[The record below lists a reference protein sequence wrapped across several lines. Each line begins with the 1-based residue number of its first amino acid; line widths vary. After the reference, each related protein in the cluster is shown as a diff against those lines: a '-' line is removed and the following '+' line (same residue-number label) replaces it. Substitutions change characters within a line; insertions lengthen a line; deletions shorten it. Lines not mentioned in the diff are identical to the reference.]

1 MHKTRLRQ
9 QDGFVLYFYFLGVAS
24 LFFLN
29 KRLRTLPERKS
40 KLPLGGR
47 GESPSE
53 GEGGTEKEELFMA
66 R

>member
-9 QDGFVLYFYFLGVAS
+9 QDGFVLYFYFLGLAS
-24 LFFLN
+24 LFFSTVNLW
-29 KRLRTLPERKS
+29 KS

>member
-9 QDGFVLYFYFLGVAS
+9 QDGFVLYFYFLGVAA
-24 LFFLN
+24 LFF
-29 KRLRTLPERKS
+29 S

>member
-9 QDGFVLYFYFLGVAS
+9 QDGFVLYFILGVAA
-24 LFFLN
+24 LFF
-29 KRLRTLPERKS
+29 RLQTLPERKS

-47 GESPSE
+47 GESPFE
-53 GEGGTEKEELFMA
+53 GEGGAEKGELFMA

>member
-9 QDGFVLYFYFLGVAS
+9 QDGFVLYFYFLGVAA
-24 LFFLN
+24 LFFS
-29 KRLRTLPERKS
+29 ERKS

>member
-9 QDGFVLYFYFLGVAS
+9 QDGFVLYF
-24 LFFLN
+24 FFS
-29 KRLRTLPERKS
+29 RGRCAFFRTLPERKS

-53 GEGGTEKEELFMA
+53 GEGGTEKEGLFMA